1 MEAEAAR
8 LGALKA
14 RVEAA
19 STAAGGRLN
28 SAVDGAPHI
37 VNATFDG
44 IKADALLFLLDQRG
58 VHASVGSACRAGVH
72 QPSEVLLAMGR
83 TADEAAQSLRFS
95 LGRTTTA
102 ADIERLKRSFRSR
115 WSRRAMSSR

>member
-102 ADIERLKRSFRSR
+102 ADIERFEEVLPLAVEQARNV
-115 WSRRAMSSR
+115 